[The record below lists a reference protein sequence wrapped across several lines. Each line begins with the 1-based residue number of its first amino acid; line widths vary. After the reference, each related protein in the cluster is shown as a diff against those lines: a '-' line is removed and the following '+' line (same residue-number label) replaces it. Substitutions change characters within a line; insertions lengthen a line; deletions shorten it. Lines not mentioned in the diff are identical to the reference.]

1 MKLALGT
8 VQFGLD
14 YGVANSGGRVSEDEA
29 RAILAEAAQSGM
41 DTLDTAIAYGD
52 SERVLGGLG
61 VSQWQVVT
69 KLPSVPVGC
78 DDVVSWVER
87 EIQQSMARLNVTQ
100 LHGVLLHRPVQ
111 LVESRGQELYRG
123 LQVIKEN
130 GLTQKIG
137 VSVYEP
143 AELDQLFDRFD
154 LDLVQ
159 APLNILDRRLV
170 ESGWA
175 KQLKNAGVEL
185 HTRSAF
191 LQGLLLMPVSER
203 PGKFNR
209 WSDIWSVW
217 DKWLDDHS
225 LSPLQ
230 ACLRYLN
237 SVLEVDRVVVGVD
250 SVAQLNQIIG
260 ASGGVLEDLPKWNV
274 FQDLRVLNPSSW
286 ADLS

>member
-29 RAILAEAAQSGM
+29 RAILATASQNGVS
-41 DTLDTAIAYGD
+41 TLDTAIAYGD
-52 SERVLGGLG
+52 SERVLGSLG
-61 VSQWQVVT
+61 VGHWQVVT
-69 KLPSVPVGC
+69 KLPILPEGC

-87 EIQQSMARLNVTQ
+87 ETQQSMARLNLAQ
-100 LHGVLLHRPVQ
+100 LHGVLLHRPGQ
-111 LVESRGQELYRG
+111 LLENKGQDLYRG
-123 LQVIKEN
+123 LKLIKES
-130 GLTQKIG
+130 GLVQKIG

-143 AELDQLFDRFD
+143 AELGQLFDRFE

-170 ESGWA
+170 DSGWA
-175 KQLKNAGVEL
+175 KQLKTADIEV

-191 LQGLLLMPVSER
+191 LQGLLLMPASKR
-203 PGKFNR
+203 SGKFNR

-217 DKWLDDHS
+217 DKWLADNS

-237 SVLEVDRVVVGVD
+237 GVLEVDRVVVGVD
-250 SVAQLNQIIG
+250 SVAQFNQIIG
-260 ASGGVLEDLPKWNV
+260 ASDGMLEHLPKWNA
-274 FQDLRVLNPSSW
+274 FQDLRVLNPATW
-286 ADLS
+286 ANLD